1 MGKKSVAAGPK
12 QTGACA
18 SFFVGTP
25 VNEPQ
30 LRMARTWAKQIV
42 AAVGDDQ
49 RAQLNVLVSIN
60 AMLNQLRLMQDVI
73 AQNKLDTPPAPL
85 NGLNLPTLI
94 LLVRATTAS
103 QGLLLYGVEGSK
115 DAIVLGESELGTM
128 SLKDVTDPLARKAV
142 VTSSS
147 DQRLKDAAFF
157 LDFLRRSSYT
167 ALYPCIVGG
176 GAIDKIAPKLAELSD
191 LTVFYNTTEFRLTE
205 DDQFNLKD
213 PDVGADGPKYAGGGT
228 VRLKSDTK
236 TFLPGSE
243 KTVTPP

>member
-18 SFFVGTP
+18 TFFVGTP

-42 AAVGDDQ
+42 AAVGDEQ

-73 AQNKLDTPPAPL
+73 AQNKLGTPPAPL

-94 LLVRATTAS
+94 LLVRATTAP

-115 DAIVLGESELGTM
+115 DAIVLGEKELDTM
-128 SLKDVTDPLARKAV
+128 SLEDVTDPLPRKAV
-142 VTSSS
+142 VTDSSE
-147 DQRLKDAAFF
+147 QRMKDAASF

-176 GAIDKIAPKLAELSD
+176 GAIDTIAPKLAKFSD
-191 LTVFYNTTEFRLTE
+191 LTVFFNTTELRLTE
-205 DDQFNLKD
+205 DDKFNLQS
-213 PDVGADGPKYAGGGT
+213 PDVGTNGPKYAGGGS
-228 VRLKSDTK
+228 VRLTSDTK
-236 TFLPGSE
+236 SFLPGSE
-243 KTVTPP
+243 KTVSPP